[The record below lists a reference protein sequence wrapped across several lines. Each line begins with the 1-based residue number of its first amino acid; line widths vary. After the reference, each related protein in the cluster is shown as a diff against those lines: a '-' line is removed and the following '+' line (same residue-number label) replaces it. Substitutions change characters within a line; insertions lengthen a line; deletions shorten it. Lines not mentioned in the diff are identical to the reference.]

1 MKKFQLIALV
11 ALLSITPIFQS
22 CLNTDSDEDMIV
34 TCPDSGLFSMG
45 TVKIPDANMPRD
57 FYFALDNGAKL
68 FPGDTT
74 LVKNYIAIDNQRVFV
89 GYLRMEGLISGFDVN
104 GRIFSLENILT
115 KDIIALTK
123 ENADSIGN
131 DDINLT
137 TRILNEDFLT
147 LEYQYFGSGDK
158 NKKHM
163 LNLVENLTDTKDS
176 DQEYVCLE
184 FRHNAYDDPPLKA
197 GPGVVSFKL
206 ENIREQMKG
215 KKGLKIR
222 VKTIYDGVQDYKVDF

>member
-1 MKKFQLIALV
+1 MKKIKFIALA
-11 ALLSITPIFQS
+11 ALLSIAPIFQS
-22 CLNTDSDEDMIV
+22 CLNTDNEDLLA
-34 TCPDSGLFSMG
+34 TCPEGGILSIG
-45 TVKIPDANMPRD
+45 TVKVADANMPRD

-74 LVKNYIAIDNQRVFV
+74 LVKNYTPINNQRVFV
-89 GYLRMEGLISGFDVN
+89 GYLKMDAPISGFDVN

-131 DDINLT
+131 DGINIT
-137 TRILNEDFLT
+137 TKILNEEFLT
-147 LEYQYFGSGDK
+147 IEYQYLSSMDQ

-163 LNLVENLTDTKDS
+163 LNLVENLTETKDS
-176 DQEYVCLE
+176 EEGYVCLE
-184 FRHNAYDDPPLKA
+184 FRHNAFGDALLKA

-206 ENIREQMKG
+206 ENIREQMKD

-222 VKTIYDGVQDYKVDF
+222 VKTIYDGVQDHKIDF